1 MSAQHTTCPHIPN
14 EYFDKALQEVL
25 DANTDKQWALVS
37 TGSSTEV
44 YSKQTDEGRFHFKF
58 VSTFNYNYKD
68 LFETIRDV
76 KIRKHAATA
85 SLVDIKWIE
94 NNEQDNHDLVYVLT
108 TTPNSWVVSS
118 REMITARA
126 WKYFTDDDG
135 LEYVVCVEKHTEHPS
150 YPDSLA
156 QQNGYVRA
164 KVLFQVCMFK
174 QSKKDPSGQCEW
186 ILITAI
192 DAGGWV
198 PQFVMDWL
206 IKLAPD
212 TAAKEMDV
220 GHAKL
225 VELRS
230 K

>member
-1 MSAQHTTCPHIPN
+1 MSSSPHIPT
-14 EYFDKALQEVL
+14 EYFDKAIKEIQTADT
-25 DANTDKQWALVS
+25 DASWTLVS
-37 TGSSTEV
+37 TGSSTQV
-44 YSKQTDEGRFHFKF
+44 FSKQSDEGRFHFKF
-58 VSTFNYNYKD
+58 VSTYNYNYKE

-76 KIRKHAATA
+76 TIRKHAATN

-94 NNEQDNHDLVYVLT
+94 NHEQDNHDIVYVLT

-118 REMITARA
+118 REMITART

-135 LEYVVCVEKHTEHPS
+135 LEYVVCVEKHTEHAK

-156 QQNGYVRA
+156 QSNGYVRA
-164 KVLFQVCMFK
+164 KVMFQVCMFK
-174 QSKKDPSGQCEW
+174 QNKNNPDGQCDW
-186 ILITAI
+186 VLITAI

-212 TAAKEMDV
+212 TAAKEMEV

-225 VELRS
+225 VELRGGN